1 MAFRSPRTS
10 SRVLQCLEPLQ
21 GKSEEEKEIQ
31 AVGVANRGDLA
42 ESYWRF
48 YLLDED
54 VSLKEKASDDL
65 IIVFSKSPRPPVGRN
80 AD

>member
-1 MAFRSPRTS
+1 MAFRSPRIS

-21 GKSEEEKEIQ
+21 GRSSEEKEIQ
-31 AVGVANRGDLA
+31 VVDAANRGDL

-54 VSLKEKASDDL
+54 VSPKEKASSDL
-65 IIVFSKSPRPPVGRN
+65 IIVFSRSSRPPVGRS